1 MMMVVYVLPTA
12 GRNAVWEDTRMPN
25 QTVEDLRAA
34 IEACNDDKQ
43 CINKAKADF
52 EKDGGQKGKQEGGKV
67 FSDTAGGKVFVT
79 DGGKV
84 F

>member
-1 MMMVVYVLPTA
+1 L
-12 GRNAVWEDTRMPN
+12 EDKGMPN
-25 QTVEDLRAA
+25 QTVEELRAA
-34 IEACNDDKQ
+34 IEACNDNKK
-43 CINKAKADF
+43 CIDDAKKDF
-52 EKDGGQKGKQEGGKV
+52 TKDGGKEGKQEGGKV